1 MDPGTMGEVKP
12 SHPTG
17 KAILLMAGVVIVL
30 VLISVMSVM
39 GGR

>member
-1 MDPGTMGEVKP
+1 MSGYHGEVKP

-17 KAILLMAGVVIVL
+17 KAIVLMAGVVIAL
-30 VLISVMSVM
+30 VLISVMSVV

>member
-1 MDPGTMGEVKP
+1 MSATP

-17 KAILLMAGVVIVL
+17 KAILLMAGVVIAL
-30 VLISVMSVM
+30 VLISVMSIV

>member
-1 MDPGTMGEVKP
+1 MSATP

-17 KAILLMAGVVIVL
+17 KAILLMAGVVILL
-30 VLISVMSVM
+30 VLISLMSVV